1 MLTILIL
8 ALLTLPFLPFVL
20 FDTRRRKAMERRAA
34 FDSPDCGEA
43 IRAMFLH
50 LAAYLDRCG
59 KGVGNRPFS
68 QWDAALSQTVSPEYA
83 ALFRHAAALFE
94 EAAYSTHAMGG
105 EQRAELQSLLTET
118 ERLLYD
124 NADRRTKF
132 RLKYVECLHA

>member
-1 MLTILIL
+1 
-8 ALLTLPFLPFVL
+8 
-20 FDTRRRKAMERRAA
+20 MERRAA
-34 FDSPDCGEA
+34 FASPDCGEA

-50 LAAYLDRCG
+50 LTAYLDHCG

-68 QWDAALSQTVSPEYA
+68 QWGVALSQTVSPEYA
-83 ALFRHAAALFE
+83 AQFRHAAVLFE
-94 EAAYSTHAMGG
+94 EAAYSTHAMGE

>member
-1 MLTILIL
+1 MHLT
-8 ALLTLPFLPFVL
+8 
-20 FDTRRRKAMERRAA
+20 
-34 FDSPDCGEA
+34 
-43 IRAMFLH
+43 
-50 LAAYLDRCG
+50 AYLDHCR

-68 QWDAALSQTVSPEYA
+68 QWDAALAQTVSPEYA
-83 ALFRHAAALFE
+83 AQFRHAAVLFE
-94 EAAYSTHAMGG
+94 EAAYSTHAMGE